1 MRTNKID
8 LLPVFEKLVLGCF
21 FGLGLGFA
29 LGHGAIWWKKVKFSK
44 KKGGKRHKKVLA
56 YESAR
61 FKAKSQTEKPNSA

>member
-1 MRTNKID
+1 VRTNKID

-44 KKGGKRHKKVLA
+44 KRWKKA
-56 YESAR
+56 
-61 FKAKSQTEKPNSA
+61 